1 MNCGVQNTDAC
12 CPGDGDGDGDGDG
25 SVASYQLTPA
35 DTQLFP
41 LTPPGRSSNM
51 PDTDIPI

>member
-1 MNCGVQNTDAC
+1 MNCGVQNTDAGC
-12 CPGDGDGDGDGDG
+12 LGDGDGDGDG